1 MDGFWPANGPKVLAP
16 GSPAAPAAAR
26 DSTAAFW
33 QSPLLAG
40 AILGGA
46 FLSERARR
54 TKIVFDAVAAL
65 REAGKAEF
73 EPGDVTGRLRD
84 DGVPFGA
91 WEVRG
96 ELANLERL
104 GLVVLDESTARWR
117 LVNGADF
124 SIDTANAVYAGASS
138 DGG

>member
-1 MDGFWPANGPKVLAP
+1 M
-16 GSPAAPAAAR
+16 
-26 DSTAAFW
+26 
-33 QSPLLAG
+33 
-40 AILGGA
+40 
-46 FLSERARR
+46 
-54 TKIVFDAVAAL
+54 FDAVAAL
-65 REAGKAEF
+65 RETGKAEF

-104 GLVVLDESTARWR
+104 GLVVLDESTARWQ

-124 SIDTANAVYAGASS
+124 SIDTANAVYAGTAN